1 MRAYVAASLV
11 IFAAGSAAADACY
24 SRTYSDQHMAKNPD
38 QNVQVLSISFHTDG
52 ALTAAVS
59 ARFRGDDATYRN
71 TFGCAEPPWVD
82 EGVWLCTDGNFFM
95 TKGYGSRSMLVYTD
109 GGFIVHGPEGAEPRW
124 VIDEDT
130 TESIFKLFE
139 ATATTCEE

>member
-1 MRAYVAASLV
+1 MRAIYPGLGLALL
-11 IFAAGSAAADACY
+11 AGLAHADTCY
-24 SRTYSDQHMAKNPD
+24 NRTYSEQHMAKNPD

-130 TESIFKLFE
+130 TESMFKLFKAPAE
-139 ATATTCEE
+139 RCG